1 MISVGCMSHFVAVAT
16 IRKPMPH
23 STSLLLNPISMK
35 PFMLL
40 SSPLA
45 SENLMLDGWP
55 PHKTVRARMLVSKF
69 SMGTPARLDSSTFS
83 KPPVIPKILKLD
95 MHQIVASY
103 DDATKER
110 MKGIIAMKAASPK
123 KRAMAVKRTEI
134 SKKKTTS
141 YGYGY
146 YVNLCLAAAA
156 APKPS
161 SCNSTVTVAK
171 PSRKSQK

>member
-1 MISVGCMSHFVAVAT
+1 MISVGCMSHFVAVAM
-16 IRKPMPH
+16 IRKPIPH

-55 PHKTVRARMLVSKF
+55 PHKTVRARMLGSKF

-83 KPPVIPKILKLD
+83 KPPVIPKILQLD

-141 YGYGY
+141 YGY
-146 YVNLCLAAAA
+146 YVNLSLAAAA

-171 PSRKSQK
+171 PSCKSQK